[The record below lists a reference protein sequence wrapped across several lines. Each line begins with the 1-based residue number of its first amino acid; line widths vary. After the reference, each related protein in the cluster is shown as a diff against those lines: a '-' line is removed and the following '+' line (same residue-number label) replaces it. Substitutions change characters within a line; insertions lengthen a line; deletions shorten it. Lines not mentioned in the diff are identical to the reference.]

1 MATPRIARRISPQSS
16 IRLLPWVL
24 LALLLIAAAPAVW
37 AETVVG
43 NGKAASETRNTG
55 EFNAIRLDG
64 SMALKL
70 RQGSTPSVV
79 VHGDSNLLPLIE
91 TVVERDKSLQLRWKR
106 GVSVRSHASVYV
118 EVVAPQV
125 HAVASAG
132 SGDIEIDTMRVPR
145 LSLSIKGAGDLR
157 AKDLASDELAIS
169 IAGSGDLKLSGQ
181 STRLTI
187 EVSGSG
193 DIDAGELRSDDVT
206 IGIAGSGDAVV
217 HASRK
222 LVANIAGSGDVRYS
236 GDPSVQQS
244 IAGSGSVRKR

>member
-1 MATPRIARRISPQSS
+1 MPAPRKTPRLTAEPS
-16 IRLLPWVL
+16 IRLLPWLL

-43 NGKAASETRNTG
+43 SGKPASETRPTG
-55 EFNAIRLDG
+55 EFNAIGLSG
-64 SMALKL
+64 GMALKL
-70 RQGSTPSVV
+70 RQGSPASVV

-91 TVVERDKSLQLRWKR
+91 TVIEGDKALKLRLKR
-106 GVSVRSHASVYV
+106 VVSVRSRVPLLV

-125 HAVASAG
+125 QAVASAG
-132 SGDIEIDTMRVPR
+132 SGDIEIDAMKVPR
-145 LSLSIKGAGDLR
+145 LSLSIKGSGDLR
-157 AKDLASDELAIS
+157 AYGLNTGDLAIS
-169 IAGSGDLKLSGQ
+169 VAGNSDLKLAGQ
-181 STRLTI
+181 SSRLAI

-193 DIDAGELRSDDVT
+193 NVDASELHCDDVT
-206 IGIAGSGDAVV
+206 VGIAGSGDAMV

-222 LVANIAGSGDVRYS
+222 LVASIAGSGAIRYS